1 MQMEYLQTPVSLA
14 ALAERYGLSAAQV
27 QRRAR
32 QENWAKLKKALRLM
46 EKQLDGAVEVK
57 QPAAGKT
64 AGNDA
69 HLPDTGRNRQG
80 NARALTAG
88 ETGRSVQA
96 APVAGNAAERGAQ
109 LTAIGDRLTALLA
122 QATSELDKQVL
133 LHKRRTREMT
143 YEDPQGKGKPIEET
157 VEERVQLE
165 VVDAPVNSMGLKHLS
180 DALKIL
186 REVTRA
192 DSGSGESV
200 RLVAQLMQKL
210 DDESRFAREEN
221 AEQALNPGELAVG
234 AMAAEA
240 AGSAVAGETAA
251 EAEPAAWE
259 EGETPPC

>member
-14 ALAERYGLSAAQV
+14 ALAARYGLPAAQV

-46 EKQLDGAVEVK
+46 EKQLDGVAEAK
-57 QPAAGKT
+57 LPAAGKS

-69 HLPDTGRNRQG
+69 HLPDTGKNRQG
-80 NARALTAG
+80 KSPADATG
-88 ETGRSVQA
+88 ETGRRVQA
-96 APVAGNAAERGAQ
+96 VPMAKNASERGAQ

-210 DDESRFAREEN
+210 DDESGFAREGN
-221 AEQALNPGELAVG
+221 AEQAAKSGEAAAD

-240 AGSAVAGETAA
+240 ADSAATGETE
-251 EAEPAAWE
+251 EAEFAAWE
-259 EGETPPC
+259 EGESPPC